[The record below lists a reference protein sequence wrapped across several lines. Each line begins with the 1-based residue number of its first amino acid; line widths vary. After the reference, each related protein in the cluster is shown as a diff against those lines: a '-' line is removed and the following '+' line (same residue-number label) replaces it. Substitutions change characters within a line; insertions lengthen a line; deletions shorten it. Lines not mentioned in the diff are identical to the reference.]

1 MKFHETVIYNLVA
14 QELISK
20 AECGLDLKKVENP

>member
-1 MKFHETVIYNLVA
+1 VA

-20 AECGLDLKKVENP
+20 AECGLDLKKVENPWPR